1 MNTITAIEG
10 DQPSVRHG
18 SRLVLPVYT
27 ATIFLS
33 AFMLFSIQPFFA
45 KMVLPILGGSPSVW
59 SVAMVFFQAVLLA
72 GYGYAHLITTR
83 LGLRSAAIVHAV
95 VMLAALVVLP
105 ISIPAGW
112 TEPPNSGQAYWLLGL
127 FAIAVGLPFFAVS
140 ANGPL
145 LQAWFARTGHAHA
158 DDPYFLYGASNI
170 GSFASLFLYIVLFEP
185 LLTVS
190 DQSVAWTVGY
200 VVLAGSVGIC
210 ALLVLRR
217 VRSSTYEL
225 SSDRQET
232 KAPSIK
238 QKLTWALLAAIPSG
252 LLVAV
257 TAHISMD
264 IAAAPFLWVVPLALF
279 LLTFV
284 FAFARRRIFSIE
296 FLSSI
301 LPMLAALIFL
311 DMVMSNLLPTFVSL
325 LAHLVFFFFAALLA
339 HTVLVSKRPEA
350 GHLTG
355 FYFWMSLGGVLG
367 GAFTTLFA
375 PLAFNWI
382 AEYPLLVIAALL
394 CRPALH
400 KRLDSRTR
408 TIALFGLLVALS
420 INNPHVTDLLM
431 PDNPA
436 FYAIAISGIALAAA
450 ISVLRSE
457 PAHLFGLTLIAGL
470 FFAMQSSGVV
480 LNAQRSFFG
489 VVKAMETADGSHHIM
504 AHGTTSH
511 GAMRVN
517 KLESPPEPLAYYH
530 RSGGIASSL
539 FAAQAKTGIKPIDI
553 GIVGLGAGSLQ
564 CHRRASEKWT
574 SFEIDQSVVD
584 MASDQTLFRFL
595 SECGGNDAIV
605 IGDARI
611 TLAKQPD
618 AAFDYLLIDAFSS
631 DSIPVHLL
639 TEEALRLYRSKLKP
653 DGILAFHISN
663 RYMELRSLI
672 AAMAAR
678 IGMEG
683 RAGRFDPPADAPAD
697 ALINASEVAVLAN
710 STEVLGNITN
720 EPRWQPLIDTGT
732 TPWTD
737 DYSNLLAAILRKWRN
752 PAP

>member
-1 MNTITAIEG
+1 MNTITAIGSNKAGE
-10 DQPSVRHG
+10 RHG
-18 SRLVLPVYT
+18 SAAILPIYT

-83 LGLRSAAIVHAV
+83 LKLRSAIILHAV
-95 VMLAALVVLP
+95 VMLSAFVVLP
-105 ISIPAGW
+105 ISIPQGW
-112 TEPPNSGQAYWLLGL
+112 TEPPNSGQAYWLLAL
-127 FAIAVGLPFFAVS
+127 FTIAVGLPFFAVS

-145 LQAWFARTGHAHA
+145 LQAWFARTGHPHA

-185 LLTVS
+185 LLSVS
-190 DQSVAWTVGY
+190 GQSDTWTTGY
-200 VVLAGSVGIC
+200 ALLAGSVGVC
-210 ALLVLRR
+210 ALLVLRQ
-217 VRSSTYEL
+217 VRSTSVQITT
-225 SSDRQET
+225 DRQNT
-232 KAPSIK
+232 ASPPIK

-284 FAFARRRIFSIE
+284 FAFARKPVFSTE

-301 LPMLAALIFL
+301 LPILAALIFL
-311 DMVMSNLLPTFVSL
+311 DMVMANLLPTVISL
-325 LAHLVFFFFAALLA
+325 MAHLTFFFFAALLA
-339 HTVLVSKRPEA
+339 HSVLVSKRPDA
-350 GHLTG
+350 SHLTG
-355 FYFWMSLGGVLG
+355 FYLWMSLGGVLG
-367 GAFTTLFA
+367 GAFTTLIA
-375 PLAFNWI
+375 PIAFDWI

-400 KRLDSRTR
+400 RRLDSNTR
-408 TIALFGLLVALS
+408 TVALSGLLVALS
-420 INNPHVTDLLM
+420 INNPHITAWFM

-436 FYAIAISGIALAAA
+436 FYAIAIGTLALVAA

-457 PAHLFGLTLIAGL
+457 TVHLLCLTLIAGL

-480 LNAQRSFFG
+480 LNAHRSFFG
-489 VVKAMETADGSHHIM
+489 VVKALETADGSHHIM

-511 GAMRVN
+511 GAMRIDRI
-517 KLESPPEPLAYYH
+517 ESPPVPLAYYH

-539 FAAQAKTGIKPIDI
+539 FAAQAKAVDTPIDV

-564 CHRRASEKWT
+564 CHRRPGEIWT

-584 MASDQTLFRFL
+584 MASNPALFRFL
-595 SECGGNDAIV
+595 SECSGEGPII

-611 TLAKQPD
+611 TLEKQPD

-672 AAMAAR
+672 AAMAPR

-683 RAGRFDPPADAPAD
+683 YAGRFDPPSGTIQN
-697 ALINASEVAVLAN
+697 ALINASEVAVLVN
-710 STEVLGNITN
+710 SKQSLGNLAKD
-720 EPRWQPLIDTGT
+720 PRWKPLVDKGT

-737 DYSNLLAAILRKWRN
+737 DYSNLLAAIMRKWQSSS
-752 PAP
+752 P